1 MFLLYRSAMWLYP
14 KYCRAEF
21 ADEMLDVVRAGASEV
36 GSESWMKRISF
47 HSRELAG
54 LLAGALD
61 ERVRFRPNSYF
72 KLPLVWRRI
81 AMRSSFRFPKSVAP
95 MMMLVFAVV
104 LFTIARAASTAV
116 MVTSPHVTTAGERF
130 SLPLSV
136 GLWLGLAY
144 LVGVVAWLLIHA
156 MHQSGAQRMSNIQT
170 WPQK

>member
-1 MFLLYRSAMWLYP
+1 MLLLYRTAVWLYP
-14 KYCRAEF
+14 RQCRAEF
-21 ADEMLDVVRAGASEV
+21 ADEMLDVVLAGATEV
-36 GSESWMKRISF
+36 RGESWMNRVRF
-47 HSRELAG
+47 HARELAG
-54 LLAGALD
+54 LLAGAVD

-72 KLPLVWRRI
+72 KLALVWRRI

-95 MMMLVFAVV
+95 MMMLVFALV

-116 MVTSPHVTTAGERF
+116 MVSSPHVTTAGERL

-144 LVGVVAWLLIHA
+144 LVGALVWLLIHA
-156 MHQSGAQRMSNIQT
+156 LHQSGAQRLSDIQT

>member
-1 MFLLYRSAMWLYP
+1 MLLLYRSAMWLYP
-14 KYCRAEF
+14 KSCRAEF
-21 ADEMLDVVRAGASEV
+21 GEEMLDVLRAGSSEI
-36 GSESWMKRISF
+36 GSESWRKRVRF
-47 HSRELAG
+47 HGRELAG
-54 LLAGALD
+54 FLAGALD
-61 ERVRFRPNSYF
+61 ERLRFKPNSYF

-116 MVTSPHVTTAGERF
+116 MVSSPHVTTAGERL

-144 LVGVVAWLLIHA
+144 LVGVLAWLLIHA